1 MYACVCAQSRP
12 ALCNPKDCRLPG
24 SSFHGFSLQEYWSGL
39 PCPPP
44 GDLPDSGVKLVSPKS
59 PELQVD
65 SLPQSHRGSA
75 STDLKN
81 KQNHIMYLEKAN
93 CKTMSKGTSK

>member
-39 PCPPP
+39 PFPPP
-44 GDLPDSGVKLVSPKS
+44 GDLPDSGVKPVSPAF
-59 PELQVD
+59 PALI
-65 SLPQSHRGSA
+65 SLPQSHLEVPDIYIYTGS
-75 STDLKN
+75 
-81 KQNHIMYLEKAN
+81 
-93 CKTMSKGTSK
+93 